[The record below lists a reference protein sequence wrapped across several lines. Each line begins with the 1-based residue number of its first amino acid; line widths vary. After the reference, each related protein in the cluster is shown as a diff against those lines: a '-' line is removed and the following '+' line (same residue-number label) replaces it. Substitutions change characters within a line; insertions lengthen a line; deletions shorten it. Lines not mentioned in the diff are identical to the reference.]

1 MCFTVLKF
9 KRVISWDSVG
19 DIRVLKH
26 HQFRS
31 VFFAIGT
38 PAINVNFIRP
48 QDFLL
53 DGFAPK
59 QSKRATQKY
68 DHGFHIHQYRENSA
82 KCDGFADTTT
92 EITLHSSR
100 LSRFNSTPDIA
111 EHRCISNT
119 ECLKPFT
126 PKTKNGRPHRCN
138 PPVNQNVKLHTISEG
153 GLYSGS

>member
-38 PAINVNFIRP
+38 SAINVNVIRP

-59 QSKRATQKY
+59 QSKRATQKNN
-68 DHGFHIHQYRENSA
+68 HGFHIAQYRELSA
-82 KCDGFADTTT
+82 TRMAFASASD
-92 EITLHSSR
+92 ESTLHVRRYSTLRTMSLSSITR
-100 LSRFNSTPDIA
+100 
-111 EHRCISNT
+111 
-119 ECLKPFT
+119 
-126 PKTKNGRPHRCN
+126 
-138 PPVNQNVKLHTISEG
+138 TIPNA
-153 GLYSGS
+153 